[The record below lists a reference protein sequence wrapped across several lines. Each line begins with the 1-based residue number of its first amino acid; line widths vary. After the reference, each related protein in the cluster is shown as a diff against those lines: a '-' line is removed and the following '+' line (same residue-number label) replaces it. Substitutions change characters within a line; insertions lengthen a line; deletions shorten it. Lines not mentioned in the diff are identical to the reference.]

1 MMKAFLSILIFTF
14 IVSGTS
20 YGAHPLVTDDAG
32 TQGKGKFQFELDGE
46 HSRNN
51 EDGVKGNTT
60 QITPVLTYGIVDNI
74 DIVLGI
80 PYQHRRTK
88 DADNR
93 FSENGFSDASLDL
106 KWRFYE
112 KDGWGLA
119 LKPGITLPTGD
130 EDNGLGTGRVT
141 YRIFFITTKELKP
154 WAFHANLGYMRN
166 ENSAHERKN
175 LWHAS
180 LAAEVEVMKDLRVV
194 ANIGIQRNPDMDDT
208 MHPAFILGGLIYS
221 LTDHLDL
228 DVGIKGGLNRAEDD
242 ITYLAGLTFK
252 F

>member
-1 MMKAFLSILIFTF
+1 MMKKVLFALIFTF
-14 IVSGTS
+14 MLSGTAFA
-20 YGAHPLVTDDAG
+20 AHPLITDDAG
-32 TQGKGKFQFELDGE
+32 TQGKGKFQLELGGE
-46 HSRNN
+46 HSRSN

-74 DIVLGI
+74 DVVLGI
-80 PYQHRRTK
+80 PYQSYRMK
-88 DADNR
+88 DADDR
-93 FSENGFSDASLDL
+93 FSGDGFSDASLDL
-106 KWRFYE
+106 KWRFFE
-112 KDGWGLA
+112 KDGWGFA

-130 EDNGLGTGRVT
+130 ADKGLGTGRVT
-141 YRIFFITTKELKP
+141 YHFFFITTKEIKP

-166 ENSAHERKN
+166 ENSAQERKN

-180 LAAEVEVMKDLRVV
+180 LAAEVEVVKDLRAV

-208 MHPAFILGGLIYS
+208 QHPAFILGGLIYS
-221 LTDHLDL
+221 ISEHLDI

>member
-1 MMKAFLSILIFTF
+1 MIKKDLFILFFIF

-20 YGAHPLVTDDAG
+20 FATLPLVTDDAA
-32 TQGKGKFQFELDGE
+32 TQGKGKFQLELDGQ

-51 EDGVKGNTT
+51 EDGVKSNTT
-60 QITPVLTYGIVDNI
+60 QITPILTYGIVDNI

-80 PYQHRRTK
+80 PYERCRTK
-88 DADNR
+88 DADDG
-93 FSENGFSDASLDL
+93 FSEDGFSDASLDL

-112 KDGWGLA
+112 SDGWGLA

-130 EDNGLGTGRVT
+130 EDKGLGTDRVT
-141 YRIFFITTKELKP
+141 YHLFFITTKELKP
-154 WAFHANLGYMRN
+154 WAFHVNLGYMRN
-166 ENSAHERKN
+166 ENSANERKN

-180 LAAEVEVMKDLRVV
+180 LAAEVELVKNLRAV
-194 ANIGIQRNPDMDDT
+194 ANIGIQRNPDVDDS

-221 LTDHLDL
+221 LSEHLAL
-228 DVGIKGGLNRAEDD
+228 DVGIKGGLDRAEDN
-242 ITYLAGLTFK
+242 ITYLAGLTWK